1 MRRPLLLSLFLV
13 LATLILSSA
22 CGGISNL
29 PQPDSHVQV
38 EAPAAP
44 ITPEASLAVPTAAPT
59 MPHVTT
65 TSSVPTATR
74 MPLPESPVVN
84 DIERSLAP
92 VGDNRML
99 TFTISGNRLDD
110 VTAVSFVAAEGG
122 AIPLTLQS
130 QTDTTLI
137 VALELDRVPQEKL
150 ANYQLQFDD
159 EIIADVVLAD
169 VWDRR
174 TVQGAGIPHT
184 CHTERI
190 EQAADGSFFA
200 VLLANSSDAATLDT
214 IPIKTGDTVD
224 VLATQDERHQIRI
237 AASHNP
243 ELSGQIGWLETWI
256 IKGEG
261 APPCPTP
268 TPTLVPT
275 PVPPPTAVPVP
286 MATVPYVRGKSIAEA
301 QEIIQR
307 AGFTNVVRD
316 EIDYGKLSGVCHG
329 QAAYTSPEE
338 GSYISIYRE
347 VRIFYQGFSGTEPEH
362 CP

>member
-1 MRRPLLLSLFLV
+1 LLSLFLV

-29 PQPDSHVQV
+29 PQSPSLDQTETPV
-38 EAPAAP
+38 APN
-44 ITPEASLAVPTAAPT
+44 TPEPSLAVPTAAPT
-59 MPHVTT
+59 MTHVPT
-65 TSSVPTATR
+65 TSSEPTATR
-74 MPLPESPVVN
+74 RPLPESPVVS

-92 VGDNRML
+92 LGDNRLL

-110 VTAVSFVAAEGG
+110 VAAVSFVAAEGG

-137 VALELDRVPQEKL
+137 VTLELDRVPGEEL
-150 ANYQLQFDD
+150 ANYQLQLDN

-174 TVQGAGIPHT
+174 TVQGAGVPHT

-190 EQAADGSFFA
+190 EQDADGSFFA

-256 IKGEG
+256 VKGEG

-275 PVPPPTAVPVP
+275 EPPARLVQIPHMPGVDVKQARQYLQNLGFSVSVH
-286 MATVPYVRGKSIAEA
+286 E
-301 QEIIQR
+301 R
-307 AGFTNVVRD
+307 APGLD
-316 EIDYGKLSGVCHG
+316 HKLCNGWVSF
-329 QAAYTSPEE
+329 TSPPERTYVE
-338 GSYISIYRE
+338 YGSH
-347 VRIFYQGFSGTEPEH
+347 VKIFYRNVHQDNPPG
-362 CP
+362 C